1 MKKRTLLLV
10 VPTLL
15 TTLVGTS
22 CGGNNTSSSSTQVSS
37 SNSSSASKPS
47 TDSSTSST
55 TNSNIKKEYTYS
67 EIESM
72 SGSLDANLKLPIAGG
87 AMNAGLNLNVPMSL
101 NYQVANEEID
111 PNKVLQYV
119 KFHFSIDVGSRADLV
134 LGVSGSNSTT
144 TTSTFYGL
152 ANSLVSIVGA
162 LTGSGDGSLVNFF
175 DGTPFAYGDFYAED
189 EAPKIKSIDFDYN
202 ADGKLYISVMGS
214 SNAPVLSEESG
225 QYEFDQVHSL
235 GTTMIDINEIIA
247 QVMMMLNNFKDL
259 GEVNFK
265 TVLAFLANIN
275 VALPEIEIDFG
286 KLIKVISSLC
296 ITMGQ
301 GEVGIKLNDEGIN
314 NLNTLLASL
323 IPEDYASF
331 VTLPKITDVIG
342 SSSFGTPNHYVLVD
356 VRTQY
361 EVNGFT
367 YSDSLLKFEFKDTI
381 PASNV
386 FPSTTYEQ
394 DYVDTLN
401 ALKVVENVVNASENI
416 SYKAESAVEQN
427 KVITETETAL
437 ENASTSTK
445 EKVGNVLNVLGV
457 DESGDNKVF
466 TSYVEGMGL
475 LSTFE
480 SAIASYDADVS
491 KWTDENW
498 DEIADQI
505 EEIMNFDDSNII
517 KNSYLTVKLTSVIDA
532 YTEHVAIKEAETQA
546 QFLVTSEAIS
556 QILDKYVDEVIDGDM
571 SKVAIDFVK
580 ELTSAIY
587 IGTDEVKPLTYFD
600 ERTIDSMLGFV
611 FTEKDYAAYGASIKY
626 VYDSIV
632 AAQEKVKSASEV
644 SDLTEKDF
652 VNPLQNVIMPLYL
665 DGTYIG
671 KYFDETNSFNNVL
684 KARQKSLYTLI
695 SDFNYVTEEA
705 ITYLAG
711 LKLGESKNWVVE
723 TLNTYNVKP
732 ADVASSSD
740 LTALNAS
747 LEKLTTLES
756 KLSYILTSTDSVISE
771 NTQVAKAAISSYK
784 NALTERIAALQA

>member
-37 SNSSSASKPS
+37 NNSSSASKPS
-47 TDSSTSST
+47 IDSSTSST

-119 KFHFSIDVGSRADLV
+119 KFHFSIVVGSRADLV

-175 DGTPFAYGDFYAED
+175 DGTSFAYGDFYAED

-296 ITMGQ
+296 VTMGQ

-480 SAIASYDADVS
+480 SALASYDADVS

-505 EEIMNFDDSNII
+505 EKIMNFDDSNII

-546 QFLVTSEAIS
+546 QFLVTSETIS

-571 SKVAIDFVK
+571 SKVAINFVK

-671 KYFDETNSFNNVL
+671 KYFDETNLFNNVL
-684 KARQKSLYTLI
+684 KARQKSLYALI
-695 SDFNYVTEEA
+695 SDFNYDTKEA

-723 TLNTYNVKP
+723 TLNTYDVKP

>member
-15 TTLVGTS
+15 TALVGTS
-22 CGGNNTSSSSTQVSS
+22 CGGNNTSSSSAPVSS

-275 VALPEIEIDFG
+275 VALPELEIDFG

-342 SSSFGTPNHYVLVD
+342 SSSFGTPNHYVLVE

-600 ERTIDSMLGFV
+600 ERTIDSILGFV

-652 VNPLQNVIMPLYL
+652 VNPLQNVITPLYL

-684 KARQKSLYTLI
+684 KARQKSLYALI
-695 SDFNYVTEEA
+695 SDFNYDTKEA

-723 TLNTYNVKP
+723 TLNTYDVKP

-771 NTQVAKAAISSYK
+771 NTQEAKAAISSYK

>member
-15 TTLVGTS
+15 TAFVGTS
-22 CGGNNTSSSSTQVSS
+22 CGGNNTSSSSAQVSS

-134 LGVSGSNSTT
+134 LGVSGSNST

-296 ITMGQ
+296 VTMGQ

-695 SDFNYVTEEA
+695 SDFNYDTKEA

-723 TLNTYNVKP
+723 TLNTYDVKP

>member
-22 CGGNNTSSSSTQVSS
+22 CGGNNTSSSSAPVSS

-144 TTSTFYGL
+144 TSTFYGL

-162 LTGSGDGSLVNFF
+162 LTGSGDGNLVNFF

-401 ALKVVENVVNASENI
+401 ALKVVENVVDASENI

-505 EEIMNFDDSNII
+505 EKIMNFDDSNII

-571 SKVAIDFVK
+571 SKVAINFVK

-695 SDFNYVTEEA
+695 SDFNFDTKEA

-723 TLNTYNVKP
+723 TLNTYDVKP

-740 LTALNAS
+740 LIALNAS

>member
-15 TTLVGTS
+15 TALVGTS
-22 CGGNNTSSSSTQVSS
+22 CGGNNTSSSSAPVSS

-87 AMNAGLNLNVPMSL
+87 AMNVGLNLNVPMAL

-119 KFHFSIDVGSRADLV
+119 KFHFSIDVGSRSVLV
-134 LGVSGSNSTT
+134 LGVSGSNST

-265 TVLAFLANIN
+265 TVLAFLANIY

-466 TSYVEGMGL
+466 TSYVEGMDL

-480 SAIASYDADVS
+480 SALASYDADVS

-505 EEIMNFDDSNII
+505 EKIMNFDDSNII

-571 SKVAIDFVK
+571 SKVAINFVK

-723 TLNTYNVKP
+723 TLNTYDVKP

-740 LTALNAS
+740 LIALNAS

>member
-15 TTLVGTS
+15 TAFVGTS
-22 CGGNNTSSSSTQVSS
+22 CGGNNTSSSSAPVSS

-275 VALPEIEIDFG
+275 VTLPEIEIDFG

-296 ITMGQ
+296 VTMGQ

-314 NLNTLLASL
+314 NLNTLLANL

-505 EEIMNFDDSNII
+505 EKIMNFDDSNII

-546 QFLVTSEAIS
+546 QFLVTSETIS

-571 SKVAIDFVK
+571 SKVAINFVK

-684 KARQKSLYTLI
+684 KARKKSLYALI
-695 SDFNYVTEEA
+695 SDFNYDTKEA

-723 TLNTYNVKP
+723 TLNTYDVKP

-740 LTALNAS
+740 LIALNAS
-747 LEKLTTLES
+747 LEKLTTLER

-771 NTQVAKAAISSYK
+771 NTQEAKAAISSYK

>member
-1 MKKRTLLLV
+1 
-10 VPTLL
+10 
-15 TTLVGTS
+15 
-22 CGGNNTSSSSTQVSS
+22 
-37 SNSSSASKPS
+37 
-47 TDSSTSST
+47 
-55 TNSNIKKEYTYS
+55 
-67 EIESM
+67 
-72 SGSLDANLKLPIAGG
+72 
-87 AMNAGLNLNVPMSL
+87 
-101 NYQVANEEID
+101 
-111 PNKVLQYV
+111 
-119 KFHFSIDVGSRADLV
+119 
-134 LGVSGSNSTT
+134 
-144 TTSTFYGL
+144 
-152 ANSLVSIVGA
+152 
-162 LTGSGDGSLVNFF
+162 
-175 DGTPFAYGDFYAED
+175 
-189 EAPKIKSIDFDYN
+189 
-202 ADGKLYISVMGS
+202 MGS

-505 EEIMNFDDSNII
+505 EKIMNFDDSNII

-571 SKVAIDFVK
+571 SKVAINFVK

-684 KARQKSLYTLI
+684 KARQKSLYALI
-695 SDFNYVTEEA
+695 SDFNFDTKEA

-723 TLNTYNVKP
+723 TLNTYDVKP

-740 LTALNAS
+740 LIALNAS

>member
-15 TTLVGTS
+15 TAFVGTS

-37 SNSSSASKPS
+37 SNSLSASKPS

-296 ITMGQ
+296 VTMGQ

-723 TLNTYNVKP
+723 TLNTYDVKP

-771 NTQVAKAAISSYK
+771 NTQEAKAAISSYK

>member
-15 TTLVGTS
+15 TALVGTS
-22 CGGNNTSSSSTQVSS
+22 CGGNNTSSSSTPVSS

-162 LTGSGDGSLVNFF
+162 LTESGDGSLVNFF

-394 DYVDTLN
+394 DYVDTIN

-723 TLNTYNVKP
+723 TLNTYDVKP

>member
-22 CGGNNTSSSSTQVSS
+22 CGGNNTSSSSAQVSS

-72 SGSLDANLKLPIAGG
+72 SGSLDANLKLPISGG
-87 AMNAGLNLNVPMSL
+87 AMNVGLNLNVPMSL

-134 LGVSGSNSTT
+134 LGVSGSNST

-394 DYVDTLN
+394 DYVDTFN
-401 ALKVVENVVNASENI
+401 ALKVVENVVDASENI

-505 EEIMNFDDSNII
+505 EKIMNFDDSNII

-571 SKVAIDFVK
+571 SKVAINFVK

-684 KARQKSLYTLI
+684 KARQKSLYALI
-695 SDFNYVTEEA
+695 SDFNFDTKEA

-723 TLNTYNVKP
+723 TLNTYDVKP

-740 LTALNAS
+740 LIALNAS

-771 NTQVAKAAISSYK
+771 NTQEAKAAISSYK

>member
-144 TTSTFYGL
+144 TSTFYGL

-214 SNAPVLSEESG
+214 SNAPVLNEESG

-296 ITMGQ
+296 VTMGQ

-723 TLNTYNVKP
+723 TLNTYDVKP

>member
-15 TTLVGTS
+15 TALVGTS
-22 CGGNNTSSSSTQVSS
+22 CGGNNTSSSSTPVSS
-37 SNSSSASKPS
+37 SNSSSGSKPS

-134 LGVSGSNSTT
+134 LGVSGSNST

-296 ITMGQ
+296 VTMGQ

-723 TLNTYNVKP
+723 TLNTYDVKP

>member
-15 TTLVGTS
+15 TAFVGTS
-22 CGGNNTSSSSTQVSS
+22 CGGNNTSSSSAPVSS

-87 AMNAGLNLNVPMSL
+87 AMNVGLNLNVPMAL

-356 VRTQY
+356 ARTQY

-587 IGTDEVKPLTYFD
+587 IGTNEVKPLTYFD

-723 TLNTYNVKP
+723 TLNTYDVKP

>member
-15 TTLVGTS
+15 TALVGTS
-22 CGGNNTSSSSTQVSS
+22 CGGNNTSSSSAPVSS

-72 SGSLDANLKLPIAGG
+72 SGSLDANLKLPISGG
-87 AMNAGLNLNVPMSL
+87 AMNVGLNLNVPMSL

-119 KFHFSIDVGSRADLV
+119 KFHFSIDVGSRSDLV
-134 LGVSGSNSTT
+134 LGVSGSNST

-505 EEIMNFDDSNII
+505 EKIMNFDDSNII

-571 SKVAIDFVK
+571 SKVAINFVK

-684 KARQKSLYTLI
+684 KARQKSLYALI
-695 SDFNYVTEEA
+695 SDFNFDTKEA

-723 TLNTYNVKP
+723 TLNTYDVKP

-740 LTALNAS
+740 LIALNAS

>member
-134 LGVSGSNSTT
+134 LGVSGSNST

-505 EEIMNFDDSNII
+505 EKIMNFDDSNII

-546 QFLVTSEAIS
+546 QFLVTSETIS

-571 SKVAIDFVK
+571 SKVAINFVK

-611 FTEKDYAAYGASIKY
+611 FTEKDYAAYGTSIKY

-644 SDLTEKDF
+644 SALTEKDF

-684 KARQKSLYTLI
+684 KARQKSLYALI
-695 SDFNYVTEEA
+695 SDFNFDTKEA

-723 TLNTYNVKP
+723 TLNTYDVKP

-740 LTALNAS
+740 LIALNAS

>member
-15 TTLVGTS
+15 TALVGTS

-72 SGSLDANLKLPIAGG
+72 SGSLDANLKLPISGG
-87 AMNAGLNLNVPMSL
+87 AMNVGLNLNVPMSL

-134 LGVSGSNSTT
+134 LGVSGSNST

-225 QYEFDQVHSL
+225 QYEFDKVHSL

-401 ALKVVENVVNASENI
+401 ALKVVENVVDASENI

-505 EEIMNFDDSNII
+505 EKIMNFDDSNII

-571 SKVAIDFVK
+571 SKVAINFVK

-644 SDLTEKDF
+644 SDLSEKDF

-695 SDFNYVTEEA
+695 SDFNFDTKEA

-723 TLNTYNVKP
+723 TLNTYDVKP

-740 LTALNAS
+740 LIALNAS

>member
-15 TTLVGTS
+15 TALVGTS

-134 LGVSGSNSTT
+134 LGVSGSNST

-296 ITMGQ
+296 VTMGQ

-684 KARQKSLYTLI
+684 KARQKSLYALI
-695 SDFNYVTEEA
+695 SDFNYDTKEA

-723 TLNTYNVKP
+723 TLNTYDVKP

>member
-15 TTLVGTS
+15 TALVGTS
-22 CGGNNTSSSSTQVSS
+22 CGGNNTSSSSTPVSS
-37 SNSSSASKPS
+37 SNSSSGSKPS

-134 LGVSGSNSTT
+134 LGVSGSNST

-296 ITMGQ
+296 VTMGQ

-323 IPEDYASF
+323 IPEDYASL

-723 TLNTYNVKP
+723 TLNTYDVKP

>member
-15 TTLVGTS
+15 TALVGTS
-22 CGGNNTSSSSTQVSS
+22 CGGNNTSSSSAPVSS

-72 SGSLDANLKLPIAGG
+72 SGSLDANLKLPISGG
-87 AMNAGLNLNVPMSL
+87 AMNVGLNLNVPMSL

-119 KFHFSIDVGSRADLV
+119 KFHFSIDVGSRSDLV
-134 LGVSGSNSTT
+134 LGVSGSNST

-505 EEIMNFDDSNII
+505 EKIMNFDDSNII

-571 SKVAIDFVK
+571 SKVAINFVK

-684 KARQKSLYTLI
+684 KARQKSLYALI
-695 SDFNYVTEEA
+695 SDFNFDTKEA

-723 TLNTYNVKP
+723 TLNTYDVKH

-740 LTALNAS
+740 LIALNAS

>member
-15 TTLVGTS
+15 TALVGTS

-87 AMNAGLNLNVPMSL
+87 AMNACLNLNVPMSL

-134 LGVSGSNSTT
+134 LGVSGSNST

-296 ITMGQ
+296 VTMGQ

-386 FPSTTYEQ
+386 FPSTTYKQ

-437 ENASTSTK
+437 ESTSTK

-632 AAQEKVKSASEV
+632 AAQERVKSASEV

-695 SDFNYVTEEA
+695 SDFNYDTKEA

-723 TLNTYNVKP
+723 TLNTYDVKP

-740 LTALNAS
+740 LIALNAS

>member
-15 TTLVGTS
+15 TALVGTS
-22 CGGNNTSSSSTQVSS
+22 CGGNNTSSSSAPVSS

-296 ITMGQ
+296 VTMGQ

-652 VNPLQNVIMPLYL
+652 VNPLQNVITPLYL

-684 KARQKSLYTLI
+684 KARQKSLYALI
-695 SDFNYVTEEA
+695 SDFNYDTKEA

-723 TLNTYNVKP
+723 TLNTYDVKP

>member
-15 TTLVGTS
+15 TALVGTS

-87 AMNAGLNLNVPMSL
+87 AMNADLNLNVPMSL

-134 LGVSGSNSTT
+134 LGVSGSNST

-394 DYVDTLN
+394 DYVDTHN

-466 TSYVEGMGL
+466 TSYVEGMDL

-571 SKVAIDFVK
+571 SKVAINFVK

-695 SDFNYVTEEA
+695 SDFNYDTKEA

-723 TLNTYNVKP
+723 TLNTYDVKP

-740 LTALNAS
+740 LIALNAS

>member
-15 TTLVGTS
+15 TALVGTS
-22 CGGNNTSSSSTQVSS
+22 CGGNNTSSSSAPVSS

-296 ITMGQ
+296 VTMGQ

-437 ENASTSTK
+437 ENESTSTK

-505 EEIMNFDDSNII
+505 EKIMNFDDSNII

-684 KARQKSLYTLI
+684 KARQKSLYALI
-695 SDFNYVTEEA
+695 SDFNYDTKEA

-723 TLNTYNVKP
+723 TLNTYDVKP

>member
-15 TTLVGTS
+15 TAFVGTS
-22 CGGNNTSSSSTQVSS
+22 CGGNNTSSSSAPVSS

-144 TTSTFYGL
+144 TSTFYGL

-214 SNAPVLSEESG
+214 SNAPVLNEESG

-301 GEVGIKLNDEGIN
+301 GEVGIKLNDGGIN

-723 TLNTYNVKP
+723 TLNTYDVKP

-740 LTALNAS
+740 LIALNAS

>member
-15 TTLVGTS
+15 TALVGTS

-134 LGVSGSNSTT
+134 LGVSGSNST

-296 ITMGQ
+296 VTMGQ

-466 TSYVEGMGL
+466 TSYVEGMDL

-571 SKVAIDFVK
+571 SKVAINFVK

-600 ERTIDSMLGFV
+600 ERTIDSMLGFI

-695 SDFNYVTEEA
+695 SDFNYDTKEA

-723 TLNTYNVKP
+723 TLNTYDVKP

-740 LTALNAS
+740 LIALNAS

>member
-15 TTLVGTS
+15 TAFVGTS
-22 CGGNNTSSSSTQVSS
+22 CGGNNTSSSSTPVSS

-87 AMNAGLNLNVPMSL
+87 AMNVGLNLNVPMSL

-134 LGVSGSNSTT
+134 LGVSGSNST

-259 GEVNFK
+259 GEVSFK

-386 FPSTTYEQ
+386 FPSTTYER

-466 TSYVEGMGL
+466 TSYVEGMDL

-571 SKVAIDFVK
+571 SKVAINFVK

-684 KARQKSLYTLI
+684 KARQKSLYALI
-695 SDFNYVTEEA
+695 SDFNFDTKEA

-723 TLNTYNVKP
+723 TLNTYDVKP

-740 LTALNAS
+740 LIALNAS

>member
-87 AMNAGLNLNVPMSL
+87 AMNVGLNLNVPMSL

-134 LGVSGSNSTT
+134 LGVSGSNST

-296 ITMGQ
+296 VTMGQ

-684 KARQKSLYTLI
+684 KARQKSLYALI
-695 SDFNYVTEEA
+695 SDFNFDTKEA

-723 TLNTYNVKP
+723 TLNTYDVKP

-740 LTALNAS
+740 LIALNAS

>member
-1 MKKRTLLLV
+1 
-10 VPTLL
+10 
-15 TTLVGTS
+15 
-22 CGGNNTSSSSTQVSS
+22 
-37 SNSSSASKPS
+37 
-47 TDSSTSST
+47 
-55 TNSNIKKEYTYS
+55 
-67 EIESM
+67 
-72 SGSLDANLKLPIAGG
+72 
-87 AMNAGLNLNVPMSL
+87 
-101 NYQVANEEID
+101 
-111 PNKVLQYV
+111 
-119 KFHFSIDVGSRADLV
+119 
-134 LGVSGSNSTT
+134 
-144 TTSTFYGL
+144 
-152 ANSLVSIVGA
+152 
-162 LTGSGDGSLVNFF
+162 
-175 DGTPFAYGDFYAED
+175 
-189 EAPKIKSIDFDYN
+189 
-202 ADGKLYISVMGS
+202 
-214 SNAPVLSEESG
+214 
-225 QYEFDQVHSL
+225 
-235 GTTMIDINEIIA
+235 
-247 QVMMMLNNFKDL
+247 MMMLNNFKDL

-296 ITMGQ
+296 VTMGQ

-437 ENASTSTK
+437 ENESTSTK

-505 EEIMNFDDSNII
+505 EKIMNFDDSNII

-684 KARQKSLYTLI
+684 KARQKSLYALI
-695 SDFNYVTEEA
+695 SDFNYDTKEA

-723 TLNTYNVKP
+723 TLNTYDVKP

>member
-15 TTLVGTS
+15 TALVGTS

-134 LGVSGSNSTT
+134 LGVSGSNST

-296 ITMGQ
+296 VTMGQ

-626 VYDSIV
+626 VYDSII

-652 VNPLQNVIMPLYL
+652 VNPLQNVITPLYL

-684 KARQKSLYTLI
+684 KARQKSLYALI
-695 SDFNYVTEEA
+695 SDFNYDTKEA

-723 TLNTYNVKP
+723 TLNTYDVKP

>member
-301 GEVGIKLNDEGIN
+301 GEVGIKLNDEGIK

-671 KYFDETNSFNNVL
+671 KCFDETNSFNNVL

-723 TLNTYNVKP
+723 TLNTYDVKP

-740 LTALNAS
+740 LIALNAS

>member
-15 TTLVGTS
+15 TAFVGTS
-22 CGGNNTSSSSTQVSS
+22 CGGNNTSSSSAPVSS

-437 ENASTSTK
+437 EKASTSAK

-723 TLNTYNVKP
+723 TLNTYDVKP

>member
-1 MKKRTLLLV
+1 
-10 VPTLL
+10 
-15 TTLVGTS
+15 
-22 CGGNNTSSSSTQVSS
+22 
-37 SNSSSASKPS
+37 
-47 TDSSTSST
+47 
-55 TNSNIKKEYTYS
+55 
-67 EIESM
+67 
-72 SGSLDANLKLPIAGG
+72 
-87 AMNAGLNLNVPMSL
+87 
-101 NYQVANEEID
+101 
-111 PNKVLQYV
+111 
-119 KFHFSIDVGSRADLV
+119 
-134 LGVSGSNSTT
+134 
-144 TTSTFYGL
+144 
-152 ANSLVSIVGA
+152 
-162 LTGSGDGSLVNFF
+162 
-175 DGTPFAYGDFYAED
+175 
-189 EAPKIKSIDFDYN
+189 
-202 ADGKLYISVMGS
+202 
-214 SNAPVLSEESG
+214 
-225 QYEFDQVHSL
+225 
-235 GTTMIDINEIIA
+235 
-247 QVMMMLNNFKDL
+247 MMMLNNFKDL

-356 VRTQY
+356 VRTQN

-505 EEIMNFDDSNII
+505 EKIMNFDDSNII

-571 SKVAIDFVK
+571 SKVAINFVK

-611 FTEKDYAAYGASIKY
+611 FTEKDYAAYSASIKY

-684 KARQKSLYTLI
+684 KARQKSLYALI
-695 SDFNYVTEEA
+695 SDFNFDTKEA

-723 TLNTYNVKP
+723 TLNTYDVKP

-740 LTALNAS
+740 LIALNAS

-771 NTQVAKAAISSYK
+771 NTQEAKAAISSYK

>member
-15 TTLVGTS
+15 TALVGTS

-37 SNSSSASKPS
+37 SNSSSGSKPS

-296 ITMGQ
+296 VTMGQ

-331 VTLPKITDVIG
+331 VTLPKISDVIG

-505 EEIMNFDDSNII
+505 EKIMNFDDSNII

-684 KARQKSLYTLI
+684 KARQKSLYALI
-695 SDFNYVTEEA
+695 SDFNYDTKEA

-723 TLNTYNVKP
+723 TLNTYDVKP

>member
-15 TTLVGTS
+15 TAFVGTS
-22 CGGNNTSSSSTQVSS
+22 CGGNNTSSSSAPVSS

-87 AMNAGLNLNVPMSL
+87 AMNVGLNLNVPMAL

-587 IGTDEVKPLTYFD
+587 IGTNEVKPLTYFD

-723 TLNTYNVKP
+723 TLNTYDVKP

>member
-15 TTLVGTS
+15 TALVGTS
-22 CGGNNTSSSSTQVSS
+22 CGGNNTSSSSAPVSS

-286 KLIKVISSLC
+286 KIIKVISGLC

-301 GEVGIKLNDEGIN
+301 GEVGIKLNNEGIN

-457 DESGDNKVF
+457 DESGDNKAF

-546 QFLVTSEAIS
+546 QFLVTSETIS

-723 TLNTYNVKP
+723 TLNTYDVKP

-740 LTALNAS
+740 LIALNAS

>member
-144 TTSTFYGL
+144 TSTFYGL

-175 DGTPFAYGDFYAED
+175 DGTPFVYGDFYAED

-214 SNAPVLSEESG
+214 SNAPVLNEESG

-684 KARQKSLYTLI
+684 KARQKSLYALI
-695 SDFNYVTEEA
+695 SDFNFDTKEA

-723 TLNTYNVKP
+723 TLNTYDVKP

-740 LTALNAS
+740 LIALNAS

>member
-15 TTLVGTS
+15 TALVGTS
-22 CGGNNTSSSSTQVSS
+22 CGGNNTSSSSAPVSS

-296 ITMGQ
+296 VTMGQ

-505 EEIMNFDDSNII
+505 KKIMNFDDSNII

-665 DGTYIG
+665 DGTYID

-684 KARQKSLYTLI
+684 KARQKSLYALI
-695 SDFNYVTEEA
+695 SDFNYDTKEA

-723 TLNTYNVKP
+723 TLNTYDVKP

>member
-22 CGGNNTSSSSTQVSS
+22 CGGNNTSSSSAPVSS

-47 TDSSTSST
+47 IDSSTSST

-134 LGVSGSNSTT
+134 LGVSGSNST

-286 KLIKVISSLC
+286 KIIKVISGLY

-437 ENASTSTK
+437 EKASTSTK

-480 SAIASYDADVS
+480 SALASYDADVS

-505 EEIMNFDDSNII
+505 EKIMNFDDSNII

-546 QFLVTSEAIS
+546 QFLVTSETIS

-571 SKVAIDFVK
+571 SKVAINFVK

-695 SDFNYVTEEA
+695 SDFNYDTKEA

-723 TLNTYNVKP
+723 TLNTYDVKP

-740 LTALNAS
+740 LIALNAS

>member
-15 TTLVGTS
+15 TALVGTS
-22 CGGNNTSSSSTQVSS
+22 CGGNNTSSSSAPVSS

-571 SKVAIDFVK
+571 SKVAINFVK

-632 AAQEKVKSASEV
+632 VAQEKVKSASEV